1 MSDGGARAPGGG
13 IALAQALE
21 AAGVMAYCLDLA
33 TGTLAWSGAPACDG
47 VAPLPLALDDLL
59 DQVAPADRVTVARSF
74 ALADA
79 QGGSFDLEYA
89 LACNPGEE
97 IRLRDRGRVDGGGA
111 RRCRIGVMSLLS
123 ARHGSPSI
131 MGFDDLT
138 GFSNRGSF
146 LSRLGR
152 YLDGEPDGATL
163 GLLTIAVG
171 SLGVVNETY
180 GVIGGDRMVAAV
192 AARIHGVLD
201 GRLEI
206 GRLAGNRFAVLV
218 PGGDSE
224 ALAQLAERIIN
235 TVRGTVLAE
244 VGIAMVASVSIG
256 GTVLACGCASIE
268 DALAHGKEALRRARR
283 RGHEGYA
290 EFRPSPA
297 HLERVRR
304 QAQTAVTVMEALRD
318 DRIELA
324 FQPIVRVADRSVAF
338 YEALVRLR
346 QRDGAVI
353 PAGDFVPFAERS
365 GLVHMIDRRTLE
377 LAAETLKARHDVEL
391 SINVS
396 ARSLEDE
403 GWSTILER
411 FGREAPKAV
420 VRLAI
425 ELTES
430 AAIEEMEEASR
441 ILGIARA
448 LGCRILLDDF
458 GGGYL
463 TPRHLRQLS
472 VDLVKIDGSYI
483 RNLASDPSN
492 SLSVASMVALAAAY
506 DIPTVAEQV
515 ETAADAETCRGLGVK
530 YLQGY
535 LFGRPGPLPPA

>member
-1 MSDGGARAPGGG
+1 MSDGGATAPGGKV
-13 IALAQALE
+13 ALAQALD
-21 AAGVMAYCLDLA
+21 ATGVIAYCLDLA
-33 TGTLAWSGAPACDG
+33 TGTLAWSGAPVCDL
-47 VAPLPLALDDLL
+47 APLPSALGDLL
-59 DQVAPADRVTVARSF
+59 DQVAPVDRSTVARSF

-79 QGGSFDLEYA
+79 QGDSFDLEYA
-89 LACNPGEE
+89 LAGGAGAE
-97 IRLRDRGRVDGGGA
+97 IRLRDRGRVDGGGD
-111 RRCRIGVMSLLS
+111 RRCRVGVLSLI
-123 ARHGSPSI
+123 AGGHDRPSI
-131 MGFDDLT
+131 AGIDDLT

-146 LSRLGR
+146 LARLGR
-152 YLDGEPDGATL
+152 YLDGEPAGAVA

-171 SLGVVNETY
+171 GLGVVNETY
-180 GVIGGDRMVAAV
+180 GVLAGDRMVAAV
-192 AARIHGVLD
+192 AARIHGVVD
-201 GRLEI
+201 GRVEI
-206 GRLAGNRFAVLV
+206 GRLAGNRFAALV
-218 PGGDSE
+218 PGGDSDT
-224 ALAQLAERIIN
+224 LAQLAERIIK
-235 TVRGTVLAE
+235 TVHGTVMAE
-244 VGIAMVASVSIG
+244 VGIAMIASVSIG
-256 GTVLACGCASIE
+256 GTVLACGCASLE

-283 RGHEGYA
+283 RGQEGYA
-290 EFRPSPA
+290 EFHPSPA
-297 HLERVRR
+297 HLARVRR
-304 QAQTAVTVMEALRD
+304 QAETAVTVMEALRD

-324 FQPIVRVADRSVAF
+324 FQPVVHVADGRVAF

-346 QRDGAVI
+346 QRNGAVI
-353 PAGDFVPFAERS
+353 PACDFVPFAERS

-377 LAAETLKARHDVEL
+377 LAAETLRARPDIEL

-411 FGREAPKAV
+411 FGRESPQAAQ
-420 VRLAI
+420 RMGI

-441 ILGIARA
+441 ILGVARS

-483 RNLASDPSN
+483 RNLAADPSN
-492 SLSVASMVALAAAY
+492 SISVASMVALAAAY
-506 DIPTVAEQV
+506 SIPTVAEQV
-515 ETAADAETCRGLGVK
+515 ETETDAETCRDLGVK

>member
-1 MSDGGARAPGGG
+1 MSDGGATAPGGKV
-13 IALAQALE
+13 ALAQALD
-21 AAGVMAYCLDLA
+21 ATGVIAYCLDLA
-33 TGTLAWSGAPACDG
+33 TGTMAWSGAPVCAL
-47 VAPLPLALDDLL
+47 APLPAALGDLL
-59 DQVAPADRVTVARSF
+59 EQVAPVDRSTVARSF
-74 ALADA
+74 ALADT
-79 QGGSFDLEYA
+79 QGDSFDLEYA
-89 LACNPGEE
+89 LAGGAGAE
-97 IRLRDRGRVDGGGA
+97 IRLRDRGRVDGD
-111 RRCRIGVMSLLS
+111 RRCRVGVLSLI
-123 ARHGSPSI
+123 AGGRDRPSI
-131 MGFDDLT
+131 AGIDDLT
-138 GFSNRGSF
+138 GFSNRGCF
-146 LSRLGR
+146 LSRLGW
-152 YLDGEPDGATL
+152 YLDGEPDGATV

-171 SLGVVNETY
+171 GLGVVNETY
-180 GVIGGDRMVAAV
+180 GVIAGDRMVAAV
-192 AARIHGVLD
+192 AARIRSVVD
-201 GRLEI
+201 GRVEI

-218 PGGDSE
+218 PGGDSD
-224 ALAQLAERIIN
+224 ALAQLAERIIK
-235 TVRGTVLAE
+235 TVHGTVMAE
-244 VGIAMVASVSIG
+244 VGIAMIASVSIG
-256 GTVLACGCASIE
+256 GTVLDCGCASLE

-283 RGHEGYA
+283 RGQEGYA

-297 HLERVRR
+297 HLARVRR
-304 QAQTAVTVMEALRD
+304 QAETAVTVMEALRD

-324 FQPIVRVADRSVAF
+324 FQPIVHVADGRVAF

-353 PAGDFVPFAERS
+353 PACDFVPFAERS

-377 LAAETLKARHDVEL
+377 LAAETLRARPDIEL

-411 FGREAPKAV
+411 FGRESPQAV
-420 VRLAI
+420 ERMGI

-441 ILGIARA
+441 ILGVARA

-483 RNLASDPSN
+483 RNLSEDQSN
-492 SLSVASMVALAAAY
+492 SISVASMVALAAAY
-506 DIPTVAEQV
+506 NIPTVAEQV
-515 ETAADAETCRGLGVK
+515 ETEADAETCRDLGVK